1 MLRGMAFLVV
11 LLLPVSS
18 AALSLDLAPSLSR
31 AEIPPGGN
39 ATLNISLRTSEAVPG
54 VVLEVSAPFAPRL
67 EITPARREVGPMG
80 PGEERGPY
88 PFALVDRGLD
98 PGKYT
103 LRVNASVGNDTRSVS
118 VEFRVNPAVKSP
130 GFEAL
135 AGILSLGA
143 ALAVFKARARKG

>member
-1 MLRGMAFLVV
+1 MQRGVALLMV
-11 LLLPVSS
+11 LLLPVSA

-31 AEIPPGGN
+31 AEIAPGGN

-54 VVLEVSAPFAPRL
+54 VVLEVSAPFAPKL

-103 LRVNASVGNDTRSVS
+103 LRVNASAGNDTRSVS
-118 VEFRVNPAVKSP
+118 VEFRVNPAAKSP
-130 GFEAL
+130 GFEGL
-135 AGILSLGA
+135 AGVAALGA
-143 ALAVFKARARKG
+143 ALILFKARGRKE